1 MPATSTM
8 VIDGGDELKTSW
20 PEVVGM
26 QLSPAARKIRGDR
39 ADVVLEPHLVGE
51 VPGPGYDPKRVRIF
65 VDTSSPSS
73 RRPSD
78 LLGSPGQHGHLSTR
92 LRSTNT
98 MNRTCGTGEDRY
110 SFGQ

>member
-1 MPATSTM
+1 
-8 VIDGGDELKTSW
+8 
-20 PEVVGM
+20 M

-73 RRPSD
+73 RRPSSASRCPISQSIID
-78 LLGSPGQHGHLSTR
+78 MMSHTLILIYMHVFSLLLFLACP
-92 LRSTNT
+92 
-98 MNRTCGTGEDRY
+98 E
-110 SFGQ
+110 